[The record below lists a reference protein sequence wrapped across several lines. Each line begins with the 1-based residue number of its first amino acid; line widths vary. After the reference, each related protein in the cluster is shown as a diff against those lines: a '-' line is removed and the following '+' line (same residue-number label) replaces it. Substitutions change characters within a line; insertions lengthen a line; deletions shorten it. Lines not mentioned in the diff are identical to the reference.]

1 MRETLKSLQ
10 VSKRQFYKWLDSAKD
25 RRERYDQAV
34 AAGKQKRKAG
44 LTAVVEVVVPE
55 PGAPDGEQA
64 ALEAKNSAL
73 AAENAALRRKVA
85 ALERL
90 TEVEVT
96 DVETGT
102 VAVHHQAPAEAER
115 RLKRAGEAL
124 SAAGARVQRVKL
136 ERGAAEAA
144 AARAVSEAEYEAEER
159 DTMVTWS
166 VRQTAAIERLE
177 ALAMGHGADP
187 VAVRSA
193 ARI

>member
-1 MRETLKSLQ
+1 M
-10 VSKRQFYKWLDSAKD
+10 
-25 RRERYDQAV
+25 
-34 AAGKQKRKAG
+34 
-44 LTAVVEVVVPE
+44 VELVPE
-55 PGAPDGEQA
+55 AEAPDGEQA
-64 ALEAKNSAL
+64 ALAAKNSAL

-85 ALERL
+85 ELERL

-96 DVETGT
+96 DVETGI
-102 VAVHHQAPAEAER
+102 VAVHRQAPAEAER

-124 SAAGARVQRVKL
+124 SAAGATVQRVKL

-177 ALAMGHGADP
+177 ALAMRHGADP
-187 VAVRSA
+187 GAVADA

>member
-1 MRETLKSLQ
+1 M
-10 VSKRQFYKWLDSAKD
+10 
-25 RRERYDQAV
+25 
-34 AAGKQKRKAG
+34 
-44 LTAVVEVVVPE
+44 VEEVPE
-55 PGAPDGEQA
+55 PEAPDGEHA

-85 ALERL
+85 ELDRL

-102 VAVHHQAPAEAER
+102 VAVHHQTPAEAER

-177 ALAMGHGADP
+177 ALARGHGADP
-187 VAVRSA
+187 GAVRSA

>member
-1 MRETLKSLQ
+1 M
-10 VSKRQFYKWLDSAKD
+10 
-25 RRERYDQAV
+25 V
-34 AAGKQKRKAG
+34 A
-44 LTAVVEVVVPE
+44 P
-55 PGAPDGEQA
+55 APD
-64 ALEAKNSAL
+64 AKSHRSNASSKKAKKSHRSGSASKSSSKAQ
-73 AAENAALRRKVA
+73 AAENAALWRKVA

-144 AARAVSEAEYEAEER
+144 AARAVSEAEYEGEER

-166 VRQTAAIERLE
+166 VRQTAAMERLE

-187 VAVRSA
+187 GAGASA